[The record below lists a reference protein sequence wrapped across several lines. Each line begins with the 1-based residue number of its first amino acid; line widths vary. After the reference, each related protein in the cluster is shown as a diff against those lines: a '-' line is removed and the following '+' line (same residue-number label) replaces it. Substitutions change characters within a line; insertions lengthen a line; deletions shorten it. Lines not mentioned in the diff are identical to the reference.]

1 METAERLI
9 VLHHGEVICEGP
21 PAAVSRDAR
30 VLEAY
35 LGEATPVASR
45 SRDDDCS

>member
-21 PAAVSRDAR
+21 PAEVSHDAR
-30 VLEAY
+30 VIEAY
-35 LGEATPVASR
+35 LGTASPMAR
-45 SRDDDCS
+45 RP